1 MDTMRK
7 AFWLAKLEWDVSKT
21 YYLLLLL
28 IVGVYTFFFYLTM
41 PPYLEENIFLLDAF
55 LIIYLGTL
63 SFSIKP
69 KNFQY
74 QKLDD
79 GLYASPYFAMLTQLP
94 IKRNALVL
102 SRFILPYL
110 SIFIGITI
118 VLVGTY
124 IFSEEFRS
132 AIEPLS
138 MIALIIIWL
147 CISFSIGGIF
157 PASDPG
163 DQIKR
168 FTFFWSYMIVIMFF
182 VGMYLIFQV
191 WLDTGFFKWTI
202 QMANEFPILSIIV
215 SILIACI
222 IIWYW
227 FSHAMKQIQKN
238 DYLQ

>member
-7 AFWLAKLEWDVSKT
+7 AFWLAKLELDVSKKH
-21 YYLLLLL
+21 YLLLLL
-28 IVGVYTFFFYLTM
+28 IAGIYTFFFYLTM

-55 LIIYLGTL
+55 LIIYVGSLA
-63 SFSIKP
+63 FSIKP

-79 GLYASPYFAMLTQLP
+79 GLYASPYFAMLNQLP
-94 IKRNALVL
+94 IKRNVLVA

-124 IFSEEFRS
+124 IFSTDLRE
-132 AIEPLS
+132 AIEPLP
-138 MIALIIIWL
+138 MIALIITWL

-168 FTFFWSYMIVIMFF
+168 FTFFWSYMIIIVFF

-202 QMANEFPILSIIV
+202 QMANDFTILSIIV
-215 SILIACI
+215 SILIACLVT
-222 IIWYW
+222 WYW
-227 FSHAMKQIQKN
+227 FNHAKKQIQKN